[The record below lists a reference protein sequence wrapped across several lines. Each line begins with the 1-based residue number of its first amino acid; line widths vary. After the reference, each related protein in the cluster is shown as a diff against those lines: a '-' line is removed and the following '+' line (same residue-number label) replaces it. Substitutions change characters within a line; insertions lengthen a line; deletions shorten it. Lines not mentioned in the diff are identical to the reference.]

1 MKSALNKD
9 FVRDIKNSK
18 GRFISILLIVALG
31 VAFFAGIKDAP
42 LVMKK
47 TSDSYYDDSNL
58 MDIRITSTLGLTDD
72 DVDAIKKI
80 NKVDGIKGT
89 YSMEAISNYK
99 DKDSVVQIQSIN
111 LSDYKQNNKN
121 YMNRL
126 KVVKGRL
133 PQKSGECVIE
143 KSKYQ
148 FLAYPIG
155 SKVTLDSGIDEDIS
169 DSLNKKEYTVVG
181 YVNTPYYLSHEKG
194 NASIG
199 GGRVQGAMMI
209 LDSDFKLDVY
219 TDIYLTVKGA
229 KALDTYSDEYQELI
243 DSVVHDIDKITDDRI
258 KARYDEVVSEAQN
271 KLDESKQK
279 YEDNKAKAEK
289 EIDDAQ
295 TKINKSKTELEQ
307 GKLELESQKSNAK
320 RKIQNGKVQIENA
333 KKQLKSGR
341 VQYENALKEF
351 KTQKKKAQGEFKKAE
366 NKIKDLESQ
375 KSELENGIAQ
385 INLLLK
391 DENLSE
397 EQKLYYQNELK
408 TMNSNLEQLKS
419 GISSAKKELNSQKQ
433 KLQSSE
439 NKLKQTKQ
447 TLDSNK
453 AKIKQSE
460 IELKQSEKTANNE
473 IQKAEQK
480 IRSGEE

>member
-47 TSDSYYDDSNL
+47 TSDSYYDESNL

-155 SKVTLDSGIDEDIS
+155 SKVTLDSGTDEDIS
-169 DSLNKKEYTVVG
+169 DSLNKK
-181 YVNTPYYLSHEKG
+181 
-194 NASIG
+194 
-199 GGRVQGAMMI
+199 
-209 LDSDFKLDVY
+209 
-219 TDIYLTVKGA
+219 
-229 KALDTYSDEYQELI
+229 
-243 DSVVHDIDKITDDRI
+243 
-258 KARYDEVVSEAQN
+258 
-271 KLDESKQK
+271 
-279 YEDNKAKAEK
+279 
-289 EIDDAQ
+289 
-295 TKINKSKTELEQ
+295 
-307 GKLELESQKSNAK
+307 
-320 RKIQNGKVQIENA
+320 
-333 KKQLKSGR
+333 
-341 VQYENALKEF
+341 
-351 KTQKKKAQGEFKKAE
+351 
-366 NKIKDLESQ
+366 
-375 KSELENGIAQ
+375 
-385 INLLLK
+385 
-391 DENLSE
+391 
-397 EQKLYYQNELK
+397 
-408 TMNSNLEQLKS
+408 
-419 GISSAKKELNSQKQ
+419 
-433 KLQSSE
+433 
-439 NKLKQTKQ
+439 
-447 TLDSNK
+447 
-453 AKIKQSE
+453 
-460 IELKQSEKTANNE
+460 
-473 IQKAEQK
+473 
-480 IRSGEE
+480 